1 MLLRARPVAALLL
14 AALLSA
20 AGPARSEDFTP
31 RKQALLLLRVLV
43 YDRNLKSRAGGVVR
57 VAVVFRPGDR
67 GSEQRRDELVAA
79 LEEVSREVI
88 AAGLPVQ
95 VLAVPYHD
103 AADFEVRLGRA
114 APACAFVCTCL
125 GPMVKDVARAT
136 RRHAVL
142 SMSGSKEMVEGG
154 LAIGLVNRGQRAG
167 VVVNLRAAR
176 SEGADL
182 DAALLGIAEV
192 IP

>member
-1 MLLRARPVAALLL
+1 
-14 AALLSA
+14 
-20 AGPARSEDFTP
+20 
-31 RKQALLLLRVLV
+31 LRVLV

-67 GSEQRRDELVAA
+67 GSEQRRDELVTA

-103 AADFEVRLGRA
+103 AADFEVRLGQA
-114 APACAFVCTCL
+114 APACVFVCTCL

-142 SMSGSKEMVEGG
+142 SMSGSKELVEGG